1 MQFPGHA
8 NLMSRVSKGYWL
20 IILSILLAGVLAG
33 CWDRREINEL
43 AIVASAAVDL
53 EPDGTRVITAELYQ
67 PPGGGGQEGGGVT
80 VGPQRQALLATGR
93 GPNFFEAI
101 RELAL
106 KVPLR
111 VYWAHDNAIIVGE
124 DLARQGL
131 REVLDFWDRNHEL
144 RRGTMIL
151 IARGR
156 AEEVITRV
164 QGGLQQTLGQEITG
178 LNKWVK
184 VNGSTRIPTTHEIF
198 GELSGGA
205 ANTVLPVIT
214 VSPQA
219 MPPRTTTPKAGD
231 QRQQALPLEADTA
244 RLEGMAFFQHDKLM
258 GWLDPRQSRGLAWT
272 QGWVARGGLEVK
284 CPQDQEKAVVETMS
298 TEHQVGITIQGGQ
311 LRGQIK
317 VKVTG
322 NLTEQGC
329 FHDLT
334 KDEARREIEKQMA
347 ALVTCEIQA
356 ALAATRA
363 SGTDVFGFGGA
374 VSRRYPGV
382 WQQLQMQWREQ
393 YKTLPVDVA
402 VEAHVVRTGLTAR
415 PWQPRAR

>member
-1 MQFPGHA
+1 
-8 NLMSRVSKGYWL
+8 MSRTGKVYWL
-20 IILSILLAGVLAG
+20 IIIGILMAGVLAG

-43 AIVASAAVDL
+43 AIVASAALDL
-53 EPDGTRVITAELYQ
+53 EPDGTRVVTAELYQ
-67 PPGGGGQEGGGVT
+67 PPGGGGQEGGGGGVT

-124 DLARQGL
+124 ALARQGL
-131 REVLDFWDRNHEL
+131 REVLDLWDRNHEL
-144 RRGTMIL
+144 RRGTMVL

-156 AEEVITRV
+156 AADVIIWV

-184 VNGSTRIPTTHEIF
+184 VNGSTRIPTIHDIF

-205 ANTVLPVIT
+205 ADAVLPVIT
-214 VSPQA
+214 VKPQA

-231 QRQQALPLEADTA
+231 QRQQALPLEVDTA
-244 RLEGMAFFQHDKLM
+244 RLEGMAYFQHDKLM
-258 GWLDPRQSRGLAWT
+258 GWLDLHQSRGLAWT
-272 QGWVARGGLEVK
+272 RGWVARAGLEVK
-284 CPQDQEKAVVETMS
+284 CPQDQEKAVVETVT
-298 TEHQVGITIQGGQ
+298 TEHQVGVKMQGGQ
-311 LRGQIK
+311 LRGEIK
-317 VKVTG
+317 VKVSG
-322 NLTEQGC
+322 DLTEQGC

-334 KDEARREIEKQMA
+334 KDAARQEIEKQMA
-347 ALVTCEIQA
+347 ALVAGEIQD
-356 ALAATRA
+356 ALAATRP

-374 VSRRYPGV
+374 VSRKYPAL
-382 WQQLQMQWREQ
+382 WQQLQTQWREQ
-393 YKTLPVDVA
+393 FKTLPVDVA